1 VGVLHIAPLALP
13 EKLKPRDS
21 IKRTLVDAS
30 TVRKL
35 MPARPASANKGTFG
49 KALIVAGSLNYIGA
63 PVLAAQAA
71 YRVGAGLV
79 TVAAP
84 QTIIPMLA
92 SHITEATW
100 ILLPHDL
107 GVINEAAVTVLRKEL
122 SGYSAMLLGPGIGQ
136 EDATSEFIEAFLVSE
151 KKGTRSQRR
160 IGFAVSTAEAVVESV
175 DEKDAEQLPPL
186 VIDADALNLLAKM
199 DEWWTRL
206 PARSIVTPHPGE
218 MARLAKIEDEAKR
231 KATEIVQSNR
241 LGLAAESAAK
251 WNCVVVLKGA
261 HTVVAD
267 PDGRV
272 AVTPFANAALARAGT
287 GDVLAGA
294 VAGYLAQGLDPF

>member
-1 VGVLHIAPLALP
+1 
-13 EKLKPRDS
+13 
-21 IKRTLVDAS
+21 
-30 TVRKL
+30 
-35 MPARPASANKGTFG
+35 
-49 KALIVAGSLNYIGA
+49 
-63 PVLAAQAA
+63 VLAAQAA

-100 ILLPHDL
+100 ILLPHDM
-107 GVINEAAVTVLRKEL
+107 GVINEAAVAVLRKEL
-122 SGYSAMLLGPGIGQ
+122 GGYSAMLLGPGIGQ
-136 EDATSEFIEAFLVSE
+136 EDATQEFIEAFLVRE
-151 KKGTRSQRR
+151 KKGSRSQRR
-160 IGFAVSTAEAVVESV
+160 MGFAVAAAEAVVESD
-175 DEKDAEQLPPL
+175 DEKDSDQLPPM

-206 PARSIVTPHPGE
+206 PTRSIVTPHPGE
-218 MARLAKIEDEAKR
+218 MARLAKIEDETKR

-261 HTVVAD
+261 HTVIAD

-294 VAGYLAQGLDPF
+294 VAGYLAQGLDPFDAAVTATYVHGYAGELAASYMGTKASVVAGDIVATLADSISAVETAE